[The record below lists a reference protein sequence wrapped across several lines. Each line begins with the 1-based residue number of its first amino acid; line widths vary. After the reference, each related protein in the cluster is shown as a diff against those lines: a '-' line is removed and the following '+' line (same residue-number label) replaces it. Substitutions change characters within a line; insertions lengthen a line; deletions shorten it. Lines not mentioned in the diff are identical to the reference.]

1 MFARHGGSVCD
12 SENVRHG
19 VRASVGLVAVVCAD
33 DVRVRVVVGLVRV
46 TVVCQCEDVRVS
58 VRVGFVPVVCE
69 DVRVRVVFGL
79 VRVTV
84 VCEDLRVCWVSACCE
99 DVRVCACSSRV
110 GSCYCRV

>member
-1 MFARHGGSVCD
+1 MCED
-12 SENVRHG
+12 VRHG

-69 DVRVRVVFGL
+69 DVRVVFGL

-84 VCEDLRVCWVSACCE
+84 VCDNV
-99 DVRVCACSSRV
+99 
-110 GSCYCRV
+110 

>member
-1 MFARHGGSVCD
+1 MCD

-19 VRASVGLVAVVCAD
+19 VRASVGLVAV
-33 DVRVRVVVGLVRV
+33 V

-69 DVRVRVVFGL
+69 DVRVVFGL

-99 DVRVCACSSRV
+99 DVRVRV
-110 GSCYCRV
+110 RVVVGLVRVTVVCDNV